1 VGYLSNYKNSDIV
14 KTVLTKLINI
24 GGRKTDKGYAIK
36 TINHLIKGLEGRY
49 NFMKYIQIKDTRYSE
64 EGDPISIQDN
74 LNQVRPDK
82 MGEAIKDIITQMDL
96 NLGKKAGY
104 FFLKE
109 IMNTIGDD
117 YYSYMKDLG
126 VDLGILQLEKEIRE
140 LGKSIDKKN
149 EI

>member
-82 MGEAIKDIITQMDL
+82 MGEAIKDILYLLFVYI
-96 NLGKKAGY
+96 
-104 FFLKE
+104 
-109 IMNTIGDD
+109 
-117 YYSYMKDLG
+117 S
-126 VDLGILQLEKEIRE
+126 
-140 LGKSIDKKN
+140 
-149 EI
+149 